1 MASKRRLVSCLRR
14 SDMEPHFVC
23 QVCSHPGADVR
34 PDFDWDKQPQQPRGP
49 AVGSNLIESLAFLAA
64 AVGNCPARGFGGPMN
79 QQYGKQRPYGWGSLL
94 S

>member
-34 PDFDWDKQPQQPRGP
+34 PDFDWDKQPQQPTRARRRKQLDRKPCIFGC
-49 AVGSNLIESLAFLAA
+49 GS
-64 AVGNCPARGFGGPMN
+64 
-79 QQYGKQRPYGWGSLL
+79 W
-94 S
+94 